1 MESLDNLEP
10 YDDLEDWLDDVNLF
24 MEAMCH
30 PPHMADV
37 LWQEAKL
44 KKQKEI
50 PKPHLD
56 EYLQPEKNDPPDL
69 IGWAT
74 LSLGKIE
81 YPQPNPWKNPAS
93 RFLTNPGLRNQ
104 KD

>member
-10 YDDLEDWLDDVNLF
+10 YDYLEDWSNDVDLF

-44 KKQKEI
+44 
-50 PKPHLD
+50 D
-56 EYLQPEKNDPPDL
+56 RMGDP
-69 IGWAT
+69 ICQCFTAGST
-74 LSLGKIE
+74 
-81 YPQPNPWKNPAS
+81 
-93 RFLTNPGLRNQ
+93 
-104 KD
+104 

>member
-10 YDDLEDWLDDVNLF
+10 YDYLEDWSNDVDLF

-44 KKQKEI
+44 KKQKEEPLFASQSSMNQMMI
-50 PKPHLD
+50 QWNALTSTTT
-56 EYLQPEKNDPPDL
+56 
-69 IGWAT
+69 T
-74 LSLGKIE
+74 LMTTMNTSSTA
-81 YPQPNPWKNPAS
+81 W
-93 RFLTNPGLRNQ
+93 R
-104 KD
+104 